1 VNTSAAYD
9 PVCVI
14 LILAVPLAL
23 TGLSIMNVGLGRT
36 RSAAHSMLA
45 SLTVAALAAC
55 VYCLWGFSWEG
66 FEGGPAHSFQLAGH
80 SWNWIA
86 GGAFLSHGPSF
97 DGSRADAAFVLQLF
111 TVALAALIPLST
123 GTDRWR
129 LSASLISTVLLA
141 GWTYPLFA
149 HWVWGGGWLSQLGNS
164 YGLGYGFL
172 DSGGASTI
180 HVVGGV
186 SALAIAWIL
195 GPRLGKYSTGG
206 MSAAIPGYNIVYVL
220 FGCGLMLPGW
230 IALNGAAAL
239 LFAGAA
245 PLQIPLIV
253 ANTFLSASASSLAAM
268 AITRLRFGKPDASL
282 CANGWVGGLVTSSA
296 LCSFATPPVAIFT
309 GLVAGV
315 IVTLAIEALELRLM
329 IDDPGGAI
337 SVHGLAGIWGLLA
350 VGLFAHIPGRAFT
363 GLQAGGHGDRG
374 QMLAQLV
381 GIATLLG
388 FVLPMTYCLNWILN
402 RISPQRADSY
412 GERLGMDLHE
422 LGGGAYP
429 EFVIRPDE
437 FLQR

>member
-1 VNTSAAYD
+1 MNTSAAYD
-9 PVCVI
+9 PLCVI

-149 HWVWGGGWLSQLGNS
+149 HWVWSGGWLSQLGNS

-206 MSAAIPGYNIVYVL
+206 TPAAIPG
-220 FGCGLMLPGW
+220 
-230 IALNGAAAL
+230 
-239 LFAGAA
+239 
-245 PLQIPLIV
+245 
-253 ANTFLSASASSLAAM
+253 
-268 AITRLRFGKPDASL
+268 
-282 CANGWVGGLVTSSA
+282 
-296 LCSFATPPVAIFT
+296 
-309 GLVAGV
+309 
-315 IVTLAIEALELRLM
+315 
-329 IDDPGGAI
+329 
-337 SVHGLAGIWGLLA
+337 
-350 VGLFAHIPGRAFT
+350 
-363 GLQAGGHGDRG
+363 
-374 QMLAQLV
+374 
-381 GIATLLG
+381 
-388 FVLPMTYCLNWILN
+388 
-402 RISPQRADSY
+402 
-412 GERLGMDLHE
+412 
-422 LGGGAYP
+422 
-429 EFVIRPDE
+429 
-437 FLQR
+437 